1 MKLNY
6 KLKKT
11 IQIIRQTSLALG
23 EEKKVVLGSEKYNRI
38 KLKKSLVSI
47 VSIKKGERFDKNM
60 LAIKRPGTGLVP
72 KKIYTISNY
81 VAANHIKANSVIK
94 LKMIKKI
101 KK

>member
-1 MKLNY
+1 
-6 KLKKT
+6 
-11 IQIIRQTSLALG
+11 
-23 EEKKVVLGSEKYNRI
+23 
-38 KLKKSLVSI
+38 
-47 VSIKKGERFDKNM
+47 M

-81 VAANHIKANSVIK
+81 VAANHIKADSVIK